1 MGWGIDFTA
10 DIFLSRQDYGEN
22 IYRVQDE
29 IDDLKKQSQQIKE
42 KMLMMVMGGVNSVT
56 TKDCEDNECDA
67 VDVLHIKF
75 NDLLDWYD
83 ECNTQIIDLCYYKEY
98 LENRKDGEKS
108 SET

>member
-1 MGWGIDFTA
+1 MSYGIDFTA

-98 LENRKDGEKS
+98 LQNKPKDGNA
-108 SET
+108 

>member
-1 MGWGIDFTA
+1 MGYGIDFTA

-83 ECNTQIIDLCYYKEY
+83 ECNTKIIDLCYYKEY
-98 LENRKDGEKS
+98 LENKQKKE
-108 SET
+108 